1 MVVVDAVREG
11 ILAQSAASS
20 YAAPRC
26 DQHHAQVDVLE
37 YYDNI
42 LVHSAYNQ
50 FLIPAVLRIRM
61 FVGKKASKGR
71 VAINRRNIFLRDGNQ
86 CQYCGSR
93 DQLTIDHVLPLS
105 KVWWVQW
112 CSTW

>member
-1 MVVVDAVREG
+1 M
-11 ILAQSAASS
+11 
-20 YAAPRC
+20 
-26 DQHHAQVDVLE
+26 DVLE